1 MDLIRN
7 NYLQKNS
14 IKRALYEELNENLEM
29 IKNLEDCKGKPK
41 TVHIKE
47 LTIKLDEESFPLI
60 ERLLMVKTNQIE
72 KELKEL

>member
-1 MDLIRN
+1 MDLILN

-14 IKRALYEELNENLEM
+14 IKRALYEELNKNLEM
-29 IKNLEDCKGKPK
+29 IRNLEDSKGKQH
-41 TVHIKE
+41 TVHITE